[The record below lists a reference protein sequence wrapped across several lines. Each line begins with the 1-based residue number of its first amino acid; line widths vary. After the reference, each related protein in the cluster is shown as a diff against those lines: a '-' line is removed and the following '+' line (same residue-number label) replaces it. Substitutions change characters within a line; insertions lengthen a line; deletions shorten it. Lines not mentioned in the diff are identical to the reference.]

1 MGVICDERAVTMPEE
16 PGDEHGGLCLQV
28 VVPFLDERWCL
39 ETFVE
44 SMLGQTRLPDR
55 VVLVDDGSTD
65 GSGELADRFAAAHAA
80 FTVLHRPPRPPSRDR
95 LAQAHELKAFQ
106 WAVEQLGPE
115 WDVVAKMDADLQL
128 SPRAIE
134 TVEQALIADPG
145 LGMAGFRL
153 SEAGPDGTLA
163 PLVSP
168 PDHVEGASKFYRR
181 ACWSDIA
188 PIPPIL
194 GWDTLDELHARL
206 RGWRTRTFVAPGGD
220 PIHMRRMGT
229 HGAILRSFRRW
240 GECSYGYGAH
250 PLHVAFYALKLMRGR
265 RPRVIG
271 GLNYLAGWSLAL
283 LRRAPRADPELRRAV
298 RREQLAKGRR
308 RVIAL
313 LGRLAPFTLAG
324 GDDVPS

>member
-1 MGVICDERAVTMPEE
+1 VY
-16 PGDEHGGLCLQV
+16 V
-28 VVPFLDERWCL
+28 VVPFLNERWCL
-39 ETFVE
+39 ETFME
-44 SMLGQTRLPDR
+44 SISAQSRLPDR
-55 VVLVDDGSTD
+55 IVLVDDGSTD
-65 GSGELADRFAAAHAA
+65 GSGELADRFSEGHPR
-80 FTVLHRPPRPPSRDR
+80 FSVLHRPARPPARDR

-106 WAVEQLGPE
+106 WAVEQLDPD

-134 TVEQALIADPG
+134 TVEEALVADPG

-181 ACWSDIA
+181 ACWQQIA
-188 PIPPIL
+188 PIDPIL

-206 RGWRTRTFVAPGGD
+206 RGWRTQTFVVAGGD

-240 GECSYGYGAH
+240 GQCSWGYGAH
-250 PLHVAFYALKLMRGR
+250 PLHVAYYALKLMYTR

-283 LRRAPRADPELRRAV
+283 IRRAPRADPELRRAV
-298 RREQLAKGRR
+298 RREQMAKARR
-308 RVIAL
+308 RLEGLLRRLGPFAL
-313 LGRLAPFTLAG
+313 AR
-324 GDDVPS
+324 DDHPGS